1 MSALIWSPFADE
13 AQARIVAS
21 TLLEERLIACANIVP
36 GIVSLFAW
44 EGKMSEVREVGA
56 LFKTHA
62 DLLDRA
68 VARIEQLHPYESP
81 AVIGWE
87 GSSVGV
93 ATGEWLSRLT
103 HTPCR
108 GGG

>member
-13 AQARIVAS
+13 AQARIVAN

-36 GIVSLFAW
+36 GVVSLFEW
-44 EGKMSEVREVGA
+44 EGELSETREVGA

-68 VARIEQLHPYESP
+68 VARIEQLHPYDTP
-81 AVIGWE
+81 AIIGWNTDAA
-87 GSSVGV
+87 GS
-93 ATGEWLSRLT
+93 ATGDWLAALT
-103 HTPCR
+103 GER
-108 GGG
+108 